1 MMRSKV
7 VKPRGHYINTH
18 FTKIINERVRYCL
31 RTTSR
36 RSPSGVIVQ
45 GPTGIG
51 KTTLLELIQETI
63 NNEYIKDGLLPP
75 VYIVGAPTLPSTKE
89 YYSEILDA
97 LGDHNAFFGTANAIK
112 VRLFERLVAMQVKVL
127 IFDEFQQLVEKRGE
141 KVVHQTMDDIKRIS
155 DDFQIACVFVGTNK
169 VAELTEINEQIAS
182 RFGQVININYMRF
195 SSAKSQAITC
205 KFMDEYV
212 KAHNILGMDF
222 SSYEASLRMF
232 AATNGDL
239 RIFVNLLDDA
249 TGFLTG
255 SSMRPLTLP
264 ELGRAYSLMPKNIRL
279 LGRSNPFSVDVS
291 VIEDILKVTDLSAG
305 GRPK

>member
-1 MMRSKV
+1 
-7 VKPRGHYINTH
+7 
-18 FTKIINERVRYCL
+18 
-31 RTTSR
+31 
-36 RSPSGVIVQ
+36 
-45 GPTGIG
+45 
-51 KTTLLELIQETI
+51 
-63 NNEYIKDGLLPP
+63 
-75 VYIVGAPTLPSTKE
+75 
-89 YYSEILDA
+89 
-97 LGDHNAFFGTANAIK
+97 
-112 VRLFERLVAMQVKVL
+112 
-127 IFDEFQQLVEKRGE
+127 
-141 KVVHQTMDDIKRIS
+141 
-155 DDFQIACVFVGTNK
+155 
-169 VAELTEINEQIAS
+169 
-182 RFGQVININYMRF
+182 MRF

-249 TGFLTG
+249 SGFLTG
-255 SSMRPLTLP
+255 CSMRPLTLP

-305 GRPK
+305 GRSK